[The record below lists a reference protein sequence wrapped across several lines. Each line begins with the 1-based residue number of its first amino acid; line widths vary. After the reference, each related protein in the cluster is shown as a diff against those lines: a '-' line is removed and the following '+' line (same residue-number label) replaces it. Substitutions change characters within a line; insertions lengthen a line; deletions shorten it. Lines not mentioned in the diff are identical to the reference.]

1 MSFLFKR
8 AKKEL
13 DITDALI
20 RKEAK
25 ITIGGKSVVIK
36 ACKLVKALELIES
49 LSAGIGIAKLIGT
62 DLPTFNKYLLNKLPI
77 ILDFCEIKDIK
88 AEDITLAEFS
98 DLLLAI
104 YCVNDLERIIA
115 NFTKAVQSVQIVQIP
130 SPKIMQ
136 TMQGSATSP
145 KQ

>member
-1 MSFLFKR
+1 MFLFRK

-13 DITDALI
+13 DITDALK

-36 ACKLVKALELIES
+36 ALKLAQALELLAALGNAGELIKLAGQDMAAFNVALLDKMPAI
-49 LSAGIGIAKLIGT
+49 LS
-62 DLPTFNKYLLNKLPI
+62 FI
-77 ILDFCEIKDIK
+77 IPGEHIDPDKV
-88 AEDITLAEFS
+88 TLAEFA

-104 YCVNDLERIIA
+104 YCVNDLERILS
-115 NFTKAVQSVQIVQIP
+115 NFTRAVQSM
-130 SPKIMQ
+130 PKL
-136 TMQGSATSP
+136 TQGLAVSP